1 MDVMPRSSRLPGRV
15 CLLHPLLATSALT
28 LLAASMI
35 ALAPARPAPAA
46 SGATSDYAAEAF
58 SDPWD
63 YSNPEDQVIADDGP
77 TRSMTNAAISGG
89 QLHFDMAGQ
98 GYFHPLWGGYPGA
111 LPIGREGAAHPIDA
125 SRFNTI
131 AFRMNANAEVPAGVR
146 WYTCQEISDA
156 CQGGFNFFT
165 VPGWHT
171 YMFPL
176 QAINE
181 PALTA
186 PWSGNIVSLRIA
198 LSPGGQQHFDVDWV
212 RVMPSG
218 VEANDDFGPV
228 PQVDQPDVTGG
239 ADYASTARAGDAWDF
254 NEASDYLRADNV
266 AGGVSGGQ
274 FVGQNA
280 APALNDPSVTMRL
293 GPTFSGDQFHR
304 VTVGYTYDGGFN
316 LQDKVGGGMTA
327 RLIWRIAGT
336 PLTKTGADLQ
346 NSDDIVTYPNARE
359 FTVDLASNPASAV
372 TDPDQ
377 NGPRVGWSGQ
387 MIEMLR
393 IDPNE
398 DRGARSWRLDYVKVA
413 DDDAGAKSFDIVWHD
428 NAWKPGTKADL
439 FVDNDDKGFDGTPI
453 ATGLDVSQGR
463 NVYTWTPP
471 AGTPGRWYVYA
482 VHSHNG
488 RTGRAYSTGPVRI
501 GGITDP
507 AAYTFGAMVGGPSS
521 QAGAGGPANT
531 VPSQLALS
539 SRTRPGGKAVKA
551 GTKAMAKASAP
562 KAPLAAVVAAPA
574 KAA

>member
-1 MDVMPRSSRLPGRV
+1 M
-15 CLLHPLLATSALT
+15 AI
-28 LLAASMI
+28 AS
-35 ALAPARPAPAA
+35 AA
-46 SGATSDYAAEAF
+46 SGPRISVSAASLPAIAGAASDYAAEAF

-77 TRSMTNAAISGG
+77 TRGMTNGSISGG

-111 LPIGREGAAHPIDA
+111 LAVGREGIAHPIDA
-125 SRFNTI
+125 GRYTTI
-131 AFRMNANAEVPAGVR
+131 AFRMNASAAVPAGVR
-146 WYTCQEISDA
+146 WYTCQAISDA

-171 YMFPL
+171 YVFPL

-181 PALTA
+181 AALTT
-186 PWSGNIVSLRIA
+186 PWAGNIVSLRIA
-198 LSPGGQQHFDVDWV
+198 LSPGAQEHFDVDWT

-218 VEANDDFGPV
+218 VEANDDFGPL
-228 PQVDQPDVTGG
+228 PQIDEPDVSGG
-239 ADYASTARAGDAWDF
+239 TDYAATARGGDMWDF
-254 NEASDYLRADNV
+254 NEATDHLRADNV
-266 AGGVSGGQ
+266 SGSVTGGH
-274 FVGQNA
+274 FVGQNGV
-280 APALNDPSVTMRL
+280 PTMNDPSVTVRL

-316 LQDKVGGGMTA
+316 LQDKVGGGMVA

-359 FTVDLASNPASAV
+359 FTVDLAANPAAEV
-372 TDPDQ
+372 TDPEQ

-398 DRGARSWRLDYVKVA
+398 DRGARTWKLDYVKVA

-428 NAWKPGTKADL
+428 NAWQSGTKADL
-439 FVDNDDKGFDGTPI
+439 YIDSDAHGFDGTPI
-453 ATGLDVSQGR
+453 ATGLVVAQGR

-471 AGTPGRWYVYA
+471 AGTTGRWHVYA
-482 VHSHNG
+482 VHGRNG
-488 RTGRAYSTGPVRI
+488 RTGRAYSTGPMRI

-507 AAYTFGAMVGGPSS
+507 GAYTFGPMVGGPAS
-521 QAGAGGPANT
+521 QAGVGTPAPT
-531 VPSQLALS
+531 VPSQLAL
-539 SRTRPGGKAVKA
+539 
-551 GTKAMAKASAP
+551 AP
-562 KAPLAAVVAAPA
+562 KATTTVKIPGKTPVTKPPRKSIRPVKATVSKTPVGGVVGTPIIAPA
-574 KAA
+574 KAP